1 VRSGPVGSPASARV
15 VDAVVQ
21 SGGVETPYRRGG
33 SGPAVL
39 LLTRRSGE
47 IRDRVFARLAGTN
60 RVIEPL
66 SLPPVSRWP
75 DWLRGVVDGL
85 GLDRPDLVVDP
96 ELESGVLEL
105 LRGDPDRYG
114 RLVRIDTLD
123 P

>member
-1 VRSGPVGSPASARV
+1 VSSRI

-21 SGGVETPYRRGG
+21 SGGLETPYRRGG
-33 SGPAVL
+33 SGPVVL
-39 LLTRRSGE
+39 LLTLRPGE
-47 IRDRVFARLAGTN
+47 SRDRVFARLAGKN

-96 ELESGVLEL
+96 ELEPGILEL